1 MGGLTAVW
9 ASSSSSLPGG
19 PRPADIEL
27 QRLHGYSS
35 IEGTQANLTH
45 FQK

>member
-1 MGGLTAVW
+1 MGGLAAVG
-9 ASSSSSLPGG
+9 ASPSSSLPGG

-35 IEGTQANLTH
+35 IEGTQATLTH